1 MAKRKSSA
9 KTIHLTH
16 EMRIKKAINEFH
28 HFLST
33 ATEAEKNVVRHVKV
47 GIGPEAVMQEI
58 RRLLGESMAKC
69 KVIPFPQERKRKNA
83 DLALCRNGKIEPTF
97 LELDKGIKK

>member
-16 EMRIKKAINEFH
+16 EMRIQKAINEFH
-28 HFLST
+28 HFLAT

-47 GIGPEAVMQEI
+47 GIGPEAVMHEI

-69 KVIPFPQERKRKNA
+69 KVIPFPQERVRKSA
-83 DLALCRNGKIEPTF
+83 VSAAGRKPKIGSVI
-97 LELDKGIKK
+97 LELEVRK